1 MEESEIVERIL
12 GIAENREPDQL
23 LETTVASVHGD
34 LYDAAAEAFGGWDA
48 ALAAALCASVAAAG
62 ESAGGRGAD
71 ERIVRSVGPDAEHP
85 IFAATRHNLVF
96 KIEPGREL
104 ALTEQSKAFER
115 PPEAGPLIHVHHVG
129 QPEGLVFFSSAG
141 HYYALDPRMVPK
153 WSGREEIRQ
162 LGNVLD
168 LEGDE
173 VLEHIVPRRAFYGGR
188 IVHVTE
194 GGKGKASEASEFQY
208 AMDHKPRVAFKLEED
223 DRAVAVMSVPEDSGI
238 FAASKHGR
246 GIHFPDDE
254 LRSMGQRAI
263 GVNVMDLD
271 GESDTVVGA
280 FSARRVE
287 QVALVTEQ
295 GLGKRVD
302 FSEFRQQG
310 RAGAGMQLA
319 RLNRDDYVAG
329 VAPCRPSDDIVVST
343 TRGRV
348 HRRPVG
354 DFPFMGRPA
363 KGDQVVELGDDE
375 EILEFARLPCS
386 TESG

>member
-1 MEESEIVERIL
+1 MDESEIVERIL
-12 GIAENREPDQL
+12 GIAEKREPDQL

-48 ALAAALCASVAAAG
+48 ALAAALCASVAAA
-62 ESAGGRGAD
+62 EAGGDGARSE
-71 ERIVRSVGPDAEHP
+71 ERVVRSKVPEAEHP
-85 IFAATRHNLVF
+85 IFVATEHNAVF
-96 KIEPGREL
+96 KIDPGTDLPLSSEPTHLE
-104 ALTEQSKAFER
+104 T
-115 PPEAGPLIHVHHVG
+115 PPGSGPVTHVHHVG
-129 QPEGLVFFSSAG
+129 DPEGLVFFSSAG

-153 WSGREEIRQ
+153 WQGEQAIRE
-162 LGNVLD
+162 LGNVLGV
-168 LEGDE
+168 ESGE
-173 VLEHIVPRRAFYGGR
+173 VLEFVVPRRSFYGGR
-188 IVHVTE
+188 IVHVTA
-194 GGKGKASEASEFQY
+194 GGKGKASEASDFQY
-208 AMDHKPRVAFKLEED
+208 SMDHEPRVAFKLND
-223 DRAVAVMSVPEDSGI
+223 GDRPVAVMSVPEGTGI
-238 FAASKHGR
+238 FAASAHGR

-271 GESDTVVGA
+271 GETDRVVGA
-280 FSARRVE
+280 FPGERVD
-287 QVALVTEQ
+287 QVAMVTEQ

-319 RLNRDDYVAG
+319 RLNRDDYVTG
-329 VAPCRPSDDIVVST
+329 VAPCRPSDDIVVTT

-348 HRRPVG
+348 HRRPAA

-363 KGDQVVELGDDE
+363 KGDRVVELGDDE

-386 TESG
+386 GE